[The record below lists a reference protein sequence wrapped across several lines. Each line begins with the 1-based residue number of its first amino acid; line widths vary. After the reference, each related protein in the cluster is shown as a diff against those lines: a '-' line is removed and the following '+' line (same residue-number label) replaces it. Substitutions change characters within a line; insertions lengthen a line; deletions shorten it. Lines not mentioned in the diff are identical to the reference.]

1 MNYNRISIALIKS
14 VSSKALHKGCVKPLY
29 YTYGRLKMLH
39 VFFFQAPP
47 ATDPV
52 VQWSVQW
59 PDDITILNRARVQG
73 LCRATPEGGYTRTP
87 KSPRN

>member
-39 VFFFQAPP
+39 V
-47 ATDPV
+47 

-73 LCRATPEGGYTRTP
+73 LCRATPEGGYTSTP